1 MSENITAAGSLRRQI
16 PEDYRYNPK
25 KLKHLKRILHNLSV
39 ALGTLTSALNE
50 FSRLKGPDISP
61 DGLLGGI
68 GYILPVQDIKQA
80 LYNSVQ
86 TLSNVADSIAD
97 EMSNPKWGAHEDKE
111 VKKLIKEKDE
121 AVDQAEEEMEEGDES
136 ILPEDIITSEEL
148 SALKESDDVASRVLS
163 AAIRNHLK
171 KETH

>member
-1 MSENITAAGSLRRQI
+1 MSENITAAGSPRRQI

-39 ALGTLTSALNE
+39 ALGTLSSALNE

-68 GYILPVQDIKQA
+68 GYILPVQEIKQTI
-80 LYNSVQ
+80 YNSVQ
-86 TLSNVADSIAD
+86 SLSNVADSIAD
-97 EMSNPKWGAHEDKE
+97 EMSNPKWNAVEDKE

-121 AVDQAEEEMEEGDES
+121 AVDQAEEEMEEDS
-136 ILPEDIITSEEL
+136 ILPEDVITINEITS
-148 SALKESDDVASRVLS
+148 LKDSDDEAGRVLS
-163 AAIRNHLK
+163 AAVRQCLK
-171 KETH
+171 TGKNL